1 MSEGRKERH
10 ISRRDFTR
18 RAALVAATAR
28 CLPHELL
35 KRPAT
40 SPGAQGGAPDEKL
53 SPEGQ
58 QEVEATIQAIFRK
71 RGDRLSQAQRAD
83 IGRLVTEGQKP
94 LEALRTF
101 PLENSDQPGNT
112 LRLYPDVRAARV
124 ASH

>member
-1 MSEGRKERH
+1 M
-10 ISRRDFTR
+10 
-18 RAALVAATAR
+18 
-28 CLPHELL
+28 
-35 KRPAT
+35 
-40 SPGAQGGAPDEKL
+40 PDEKL

-58 QEVEATIQAIFRK
+58 QEVEARIQAIFRK
-71 RGDRLSQAQRAD
+71 RGDRLSEAQRAD

-124 ASH
+124 ASRASESEGAISTASSARFDARPERSPGAFRSGRKSALKSGSFGILN